1 MILIDL
7 WLKPPY
13 AAAASLES
21 PMYKNRRLVAAAVCA
36 VLASAVARADAPEP
50 APAPDEAAADSDLG
64 AARTLAEVVVIG
76 TRQNLDRI
84 PGSGEIIDS
93 DLLENSRVFT
103 INEALRKVPGV
114 YARDEEG
121 MGLRPNIGIRGLNP
135 TRSTKVLLLE
145 DGLPLAFAPY
155 GDNATYYHPPVE
167 RFERIEVLKG
177 AGQVAFGPQTI
188 GGVINYITPAPPEDF
203 SGRVTISGGN
213 RDFREIHGDVGD
225 TIDSTGYLLTA
236 TKKEADGSRDNIELG
251 LTDVTAKVTHAF
263 SEQHAVTLKGSYL
276 REDSQVT
283 YSGLTR
289 AEYEEDVRQ
298 NRFANDEFELYR
310 WGTSLTHA
318 WTPSSRLQ
326 LTTSVYYSYFNRD
339 WWRQSSNSGQRPNDA
354 SDPACGGMANLDT
367 TCGNE
372 GRLRQYKSYGIE
384 PRLDVRGRW
393 FGLDAELSSGLRY
406 HEEEQ
411 FRVQANGDTPTA
423 RTPGTGVNAGIREN
437 QERFTDAFSGFVQVA
452 LTRGDFTVT
461 PGVRY
466 EQIDYERANYLNGTR
481 GTTDLDEV
489 IPGIGATWRAG
500 ERVTVFAGAHR
511 GFAPPRVEDII
522 TASGG
527 SVDLDAELSWN
538 YELGVRA
545 QPRDGLALELTA
557 FRMDFENQIVPASVA
572 GGTGAA
578 LTSAGETLHQG
589 LEALAELDYPFDNGL
604 AGYARF
610 AWTWLPDAE
619 YRGTRFSSVDPTVSV
634 TGNRL
639 PYAAENTGSLTL
651 GLAASRWRVQVE
663 GVFTDEMYTD
673 DLNTVP
679 VSANGQRGLIAS
691 HVSWNATANFYVS
704 ERLDLYATVK
714 NIADE
719 DYVVDMTRGLVP
731 GMPQLVQGGFTMRF

>member
-1 MILIDL
+1 M
-7 WLKPPY
+7 
-13 AAAASLES
+13 STH
-21 PMYKNRRLVAAAVCA
+21 RRLLAAAVCTI
-36 VLASAVARADAPEP
+36 LATSAARADSPDP
-50 APAPDEAAADSDLG
+50 APVADDAAATTTSPELG

-76 TRQNLDRI
+76 TRENLDKI
-84 PGSGEIIDS
+84 AGSGEILDR
-93 DLLENSRVFT
+93 DLLENARVFT

-145 DGLPLAFAPY
+145 DGVPLAYAPY

-188 GGVINYITPAPPEDF
+188 GGVINYITPRPPEDL
-203 SGRVTISGGN
+203 SGRLTVSGGN

-225 TIDSTGYLLTA
+225 TVGAAGWLLSA
-236 TKKEADGSRDNIELG
+236 TKKESQGSRDNINLD
-251 LTDVTAKVTHAF
+251 LTDVSGKLTY
-263 SEQHAVTLKGSYL
+263 SINEQHALTLKGSYL
-276 REDSQVT
+276 LEDSDIT
-283 YSGLTR
+283 YSGLTL
-289 AEYEEDVRQ
+289 AEYEEDLRQ
-298 NRFANDEFELYR
+298 NPFVNDDFDLYR

-318 WTPSSRLQ
+318 WTPSSQ
-326 LTTSVYYSYFNRD
+326 VELTTSLYYSYFNRD

-354 SDPACGGMANLDT
+354 SDPACGGMANLNT

-372 GRLRQYKSYGIE
+372 GRLRQYKTYGIE
-384 PRLDVRGRW
+384 PRLNVRGNW
-393 FGLDAELSSGLRY
+393 LGLDTEVSTGLRY

-411 FRVQANGDTPTA
+411 YRLQVNGDTPTA
-423 RTPGTGVNAGIREN
+423 RTPGTGVNGGIRED
-437 QERFTDAFSGFVQVA
+437 QDRYTDAVSGFVQVSF
-452 LTRGDFTVT
+452 TRGDFTVT
-461 PGVRY
+461 PGIRY
-466 EQIDYERANYLNGTR
+466 EQIDYERVNYLNGTR
-481 GTTDLDEV
+481 GTTDLDEW
-489 IPGIGATWRAG
+489 IPGIGAVWQATDT
-500 ERVTVFAGAHR
+500 VNVFAGAHR

-522 TASGG
+522 TPTGG

-545 QPRDGLALELTA
+545 EPWAGVSLELTA

-572 GGTGAA
+572 GGSGAT

-589 LEALAELDYPFDNGL
+589 LEALAEADYPFDNGL
-604 AGYARF
+604 AGYVRF
-610 AWTWLPDAE
+610 AWTYLADAE
-619 YRGTRFSSVDPTVSV
+619 YRGTRFSSVNPSVSV

-651 GLAASRWRVQVE
+651 GLAGGQWRVQVE
-663 GVFTDEMYTD
+663 GVYTDEMFTD

-679 VSANGQRGLIAS
+679 VTANGQRGLIED
-691 HVSWNATANFYVS
+691 HLVWNATVNLYLT
-704 ERLDLYATVK
+704 EKLDLYATVK
-714 NIADE
+714 NMADE

-731 GMPQLVQGGFTMRF
+731 GSPRLVQGGFTMRF